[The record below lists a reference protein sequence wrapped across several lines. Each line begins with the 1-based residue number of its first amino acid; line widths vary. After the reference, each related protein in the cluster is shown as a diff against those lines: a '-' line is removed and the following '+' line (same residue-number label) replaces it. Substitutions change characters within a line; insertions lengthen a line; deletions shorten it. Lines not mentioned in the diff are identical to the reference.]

1 MKIKKGTV
9 CFLVDENKELT
20 NQQISMDKDRD
31 LNIGDIFK
39 WNEDLGNLNPIPF
52 VVVGFVDN
60 FPLVVECVL

>member
-1 MKIKKGTV
+1 MKIDKGTI
-9 CFLVDENKELT
+9 CFLVDENKELN

-52 VVVGFVDN
+52 VVVGFIDH